1 MGQKNLENFNYDD
14 NIYEVIFMKKLI
26 YSLALTG
33 TICLGMASQASAT
46 NLQTIA
52 LQQKDSYAV
61 SDDSIS
67 TYDFTRDYTDYYYI
81 KEDYQ
86 KVMEDVNW
94 DIFNDTSV
102 NVSLKST
109 EGPSQF
115 SVKVY
120 QKEDGGSKWKEVGTK
135 TIKSGSSASFK
146 IKENYTF
153 KVEANATSGENGNAT
168 ITVSLS

>member
-1 MGQKNLENFNYDD
+1 MT
-14 NIYEVIFMKKLI
+14 FMKKLI

-33 TICLGMASQASAT
+33 TICLGMANQALAT

-52 LQQKDSYAV
+52 LQKENSYAV
-61 SDDSIS
+61 SDNSIS
-67 TYDFTRDYTDYYYI
+67 TRKFVRNYKQYYDVDGS
-81 KEDYQ
+81 YQ
-86 KVMEDVNW
+86 KVMEDSNW
-94 DIFNDTSV
+94 NIWNDTSV

-153 KVEANATSGENGNAT
+153 KVEAKATSGENGNAT

>member
-1 MGQKNLENFNYDD
+1 
-14 NIYEVIFMKKLI
+14 MKKLI

-61 SDDSIS
+61 SD
-67 TYDFTRDYTDYYYI
+67 DYTDYYYI

-153 KVEANATSGENGNAT
+153 KVEAKATSGENGNAT